1 MSKLSKQIKGL
12 KAYKADLANA
22 AACTFGAT
30 HHVSKLR
37 QIRALAKKTSAS
49 SFIEAGTFRG
59 YTTAACA
66 PHFDRVATIEIE
78 PKLHAAAQVSLSK
91 HKNIECV
98 LGDVLDTLPQ
108 LMARPEMDRVLIFL
122 DGHYSHGETGMGT
135 VEEPAC
141 EAIELLA
148 PFADKIAA
156 LVVDD
161 FRMFGSPDWPKRSEL
176 LAAIETH
183 LPDLDFTIHLD
194 QLVAWRQPKHG
205 G

>member
-1 MSKLSKQIKGL
+1 
-12 KAYKADLANA
+12 
-22 AACTFGAT
+22 
-30 HHVSKLR
+30 
-37 QIRALAKKTSAS
+37 
-49 SFIEAGTFRG
+49 
-59 YTTAACA
+59 
-66 PHFDRVATIEIE
+66 
-78 PKLHAAAQVSLSK
+78 
-91 HKNIECV
+91 
-98 LGDVLDTLPQ
+98 
-108 LMARPEMDRVLIFL
+108 
-122 DGHYSHGETGMGT
+122 MGT